1 MAKKNE
7 NYTPTPEQSLA
18 IDANGKILVSAS
30 AGSGK
35 TTTLVKRIIRQ
46 ISEGASLRRML
57 ILVYN
62 NAAADELREK
72 LRVKLFE
79 SACEKDGE
87 EAKKFRQEL
96 DEISFAE
103 ICTIHAFC
111 RDLIRNNFEL
121 LGVSPSFRVL
131 DEKAHANYM
140 AKAFDDLIK
149 EYSEKNDEIF
159 DKLTTVFECKRNEEN
174 IRKFVYTLF
183 GVFDVQPNR
192 DEFANEIR
200 SYYESRNKFDEALI
214 GGSRTTLI
222 KVRACLEKVLPELY
236 ETKQLKYAENAEI
249 AIGAIDVF
257 LIPDVKIETIM
268 NSAVSALN
276 DFVRASKTKN
286 AVPETIELVKKCIA
300 CVKDELSLYK
310 SLYGDGEKIEREF
323 AQNALYAN
331 KMLELTSRF
340 IEILDQRKKDD
351 DALSFGD
358 LEHYATKLI
367 AENPDKN
374 FADNYDYVFVDEYQ
388 DVNPVQE
395 NIISKMVKDNA
406 FFVGDVKQ
414 SIYGFRLADPDIFLA
429 RKNAYKSGEDDGSL
443 QIDFNNNFRSE
454 NQILEFVN
462 GVFDVAMT
470 EESANVDYKND
481 GRFVSRDEKNGKV
494 EVHLFTS
501 GSLKKAEARGL
512 YDVKAHDVTYVEE
525 GRDMKEGMFILD
537 KIKELT
543 SLSSEK
549 IGYGDITILFRG
561 RNAMSEKILS
571 TLRRYGIPLDDG
583 AFSREKDRP
592 EKDLI
597 SLLTVVDNPRQ
608 DFAFAGYLL
617 SYLGGYTEDEVAEIA
632 KSRDEVLAQKER
644 AKTDGIY
651 PVRAD
656 LYDGALRLKD
666 ENTPLG
672 EKIGGTL
679 NKLDEYRLKASFKNV
694 GELISGIISENY
706 FDAYVAANGDSALNA
721 LSAFMADASSE
732 ENADKSLSAF
742 LRDYKNRAENADGGK
757 SSGGDRVAVST
768 FHGYKGLESKVV
780 FVAGIGTPL
789 VRNRASDFMISS
801 NGIMGLTYFDDET
814 KSKDTDTLS
823 KTVVKR
829 FIAEK
834 EYKEEMRL
842 AYVALT
848 RAQKYMYLTG
858 TVAFSPDDTVRSM
871 RERLGTADFEKPNN
885 ILTYVLNAIN
895 LGEDAKI
902 VIHNKLEDLLST
914 DVILEDFNT
923 RLLAEK
929 KGDYLAFVESIKKV
943 QSFKYPYD
951 EDTSL
956 AMKYSVSELDGEVDE
971 STVRAFDDRTNIG
984 TAYHKVMQLI
994 DFAVKSVDEVRG
1006 EMLRMLD
1013 EGLLTPEEFEAVNP
1027 EDIYRAL
1034 TTDVMRMA
1042 AENECLREQPFMA
1055 YKPAKEVVPGSSSD
1069 AKVLVQGVVDL
1080 IILGK
1085 KRGGENIIVDYKY
1098 SSLTNEDAKKK
1109 YEKQLKLYKMASESV
1124 VSGKIDRILLLSLKT
1139 GKTIEF
1145 D

>member
-1 MAKKNE
+1 MTKKND

-46 ISEGASLRRML
+46 ISEGASLSRML

-72 LRVKLFE
+72 LRIKLFE
-79 SACEKDGE
+79 SACEETGE
-87 EAKKFRQEL
+87 VAVRFRKEL
-96 DEISFAE
+96 DEIPFAE

-131 DEKAHANYM
+131 DEKAHTNYM

-183 GVFDVQPNR
+183 NVFDVQPNR
-192 DEFANEIR
+192 EEFANKIR
-200 SYYESRNKFDEALI
+200 SFYESRDKFDEALLE
-214 GGSRTTLI
+214 GSRATLK

-257 LIPDVKIETIM
+257 LIPDVKLETVM

-310 SLYGDGEKIEREF
+310 SLYSDNEKIEREF

-331 KMLELTSRF
+331 KMLELTWRF
-340 IEILDQRKKDD
+340 IEILDKRKKDD
-351 DALSFGD
+351 DVLSFGD

-374 FADNYDYVFVDEYQ
+374 LAENYDYVFVDEYQ

-395 NIISKMVKDNA
+395 NIISNMVKDNA

-429 RKNAYKSGEDDGSL
+429 RKNAYKSGEDERAL

-462 GVFDVAMT
+462 GVFDVVMT
-470 EESANVDYKND
+470 EESASVDYKND
-481 GRFVSRDEKNGKV
+481 GRFVSRDERSGKV
-494 EVHLFTS
+494 EVHLFT
-501 GSLKKAEARGL
+501 GGCLRKTEVGGL

-525 GRDMKEGMFILD
+525 GRNVKEGEFIVS
-537 KIKELT
+537 KIKELI
-543 SLSSEK
+543 SSPSEK
-549 IGYGDITILFRG
+549 ISYSDITILFRG
-561 RNAMSEKILS
+561 RNSMSERIVS

-617 SYLGGYTEDEVAEIA
+617 SYLGGYSEDEVAEIA
-632 KSRDEVLAQKER
+632 KSRNEVLAEKVKNGKEG
-644 AKTDGIY
+644 AY
-651 PVRAD
+651 PARAD
-656 LYDGALRLKD
+656 LYDGALRLKEED
-666 ENTPLG
+666 SKLG
-672 EKIGGTL
+672 RKVRSTL
-679 NKLDEYRLKASFKNV
+679 DKLDEYRLKASFKNL

-706 FDAYVAANGDSALNA
+706 FDAYVLARGDSALNA
-721 LSAFMADASSE
+721 LHSFVAFASSD

-742 LRDYKNRAENADGGK
+742 LRDYKNRTEDAESGK

-768 FHGYKGLESKVV
+768 FHGYKGLENKVV

-789 VRNRASDFMISS
+789 VRNRASDLVISS
-801 NGIMGLTYFDDET
+801 NGIMGLTYFDNET
-814 KSKDTDTLS
+814 KNKNIETLS
-823 KTVVKR
+823 KIVVKR

-858 TVAFSPDDTVRSM
+858 TVPFNGDDTVSTM
-871 RERLGTADFEKPNN
+871 RARLSTADFEKPNN
-885 ILTYVLNAIN
+885 ILTYVLNARN
-895 LGEDAKI
+895 LGEDARI
-902 VIHNKLEDLLST
+902 VIHDIFENLLGEA
-914 DVILEDFNT
+914 VILEDINA
-923 RLLAEK
+923 RLLADRQ
-929 KGDYLAFVESIKKV
+929 GDYLAFADSIRKV
-943 QSFKYPYD
+943 QSFKYPYE
-951 EDTSL
+951 EDTRL
-956 AMKYSVSELDGEVDE
+956 AMKYSVSELEGDIDE
-971 STVRAFDDRTNIG
+971 STVRTFDDKTNIG
-984 TAYHKVMQLI
+984 TAYHKVMQYV
-994 DFAVKSVDEVRG
+994 DFSAPSVEEVKAQ
-1006 EMLRMLD
+1006 MQKMLD
-1013 EGLLTPEEFEAVNP
+1013 DGLLLPEEYEIVKPKEIFN
-1027 EDIYRAL
+1027 AL
-1034 TTDVMRMA
+1034 QTDVIRFA
-1042 AENECLREQPFMA
+1042 AGCECLREQAFMM
-1055 YKPAKEVVPGSSSD
+1055 YKPAKEVVSESTSSE
-1069 AKVLVQGVVDL
+1069 KVLVQGVVDL

-1085 KRGGENIIVDYKY
+1085 KSGGENIIVDYKY
-1098 SSLTNEDAKKK
+1098 SALTNESARKK
-1109 YEKQLKLYKMASESV
+1109 YEKQLNLYKTAAESV
-1124 VSGKIDRILLLSLKT
+1124 ISGKIDRILLLSLKT
-1139 GKTIEF
+1139 GKTMEF
-1145 D
+1145 